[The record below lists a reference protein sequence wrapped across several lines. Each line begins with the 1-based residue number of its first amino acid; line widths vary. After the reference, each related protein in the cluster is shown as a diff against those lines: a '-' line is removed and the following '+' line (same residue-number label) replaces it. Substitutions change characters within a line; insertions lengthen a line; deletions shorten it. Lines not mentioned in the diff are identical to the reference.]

1 MYDIGILMQ
10 HGRKLTRKSES
21 GSSCTRH
28 MYFSNKMLEKGEKLE
43 EISKMVLKNYPFTDE
58 FLFFSN

>member
-1 MYDIGILMQ
+1 
-10 HGRKLTRKSES
+10 
-21 GSSCTRH
+21 
-28 MYFSNKMLEKGEKLE
+28 MLEKGEKLE